1 MDLEPQSSRKVDRIT
16 RGDLRRV
23 LAVNAATKPTT
34 IAVPTALIIAGI
46 VLGLSALMVP
56 LALLVFAGLFATT
69 FFDSDEAE
77 KVGKAT
83 YADAEAGRSKA
94 AIEARA
100 GESYAP
106 EIATALDAAREQ
118 ERCIKEAVDSADMP
132 FTEVSTEVDSLMREM
147 ERIAKKAQT
156 VYAYMAAQNPDATR
170 RRVRQLRDGNGRGQ
184 AAVAGK
190 RAADA
195 LEAQLHVQE
204 ALSEQLERF
213 LAEMEHLTAS
223 LGVVHG
229 QMVRM
234 SVAEE
239 SLMQDELAGQVRELR
254 DRVGAVAEGLNEA
267 FSQAA

>member
-1 MDLEPQSSRKVDRIT
+1 MELEPKNGKDRIT
-16 RGDLRRV
+16 RSDLRRV

-34 IAVPTALIIAGI
+34 IAIPTAVIIAGI
-46 VLGLSALMVP
+46 VFGLSTLMVP
-56 LALLVFAGLFATT
+56 LALVIFAGLFATT
-69 FFDSDEAE
+69 FFDADEAE

-83 YADAEAGRSKA
+83 YAEVEAGRSKA

-106 EIATALDAAREQ
+106 EIASALAAAREQ
-118 ERCIKEAVDSADMP
+118 ERCIKEAVAAADMP

-147 ERIAKKAQT
+147 ERIAKKAQL
-156 VYAYMAAQNPDATR
+156 VYAYLDAQDPEATR
-170 RRVRQLRDGNGRGQ
+170 RRARQLRDGDGRGQ
-184 AAVAGK
+184 AAAAGK

-195 LEAQLHVQE
+195 LEAQLHVQA

-239 SLMQDELAGQVRELR
+239 SLMQDELASQVRELR